1 MRELNVNEIE
11 QVNGGLSMEDGGVAS
26 LGFAVTAATVG
37 APFALGFG
45 LAVGIGLLFGAY
57 TGSGSG
63 SGSGG
68 SGGSSGSS
76 GSSGSGY
83 CGTSGGTSKNF
94 HNAYS
99 LR

>member
-63 SGSGG
+63 GSG
-68 SGGSSGSS
+68 GSS